1 MLERR
6 VLENGGL
13 DSFALPFF
21 AEVAELIETP
31 WALSTGPDL
40 AFPDTVGE
48 RPPDFEAQ
56 GKYFLALAAL
66 LPDDH
71 KLNRQVTEVFHLARP
86 LSELFDEPL
95 KTRVEAKMQEIS

>member
-1 MLERR
+1 
-6 VLENGGL
+6 
-13 DSFALPFF
+13 
-21 AEVAELIETP
+21 VAELIETP